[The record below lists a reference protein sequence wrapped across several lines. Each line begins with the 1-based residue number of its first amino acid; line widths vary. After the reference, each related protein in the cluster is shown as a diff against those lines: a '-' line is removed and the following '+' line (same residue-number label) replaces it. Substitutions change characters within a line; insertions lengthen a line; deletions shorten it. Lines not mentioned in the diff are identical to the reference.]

1 MTDYE
6 KGLEKLGFIYD
17 ERLDLR
23 RHPAFA
29 WRVLCAL
36 WKRDIDLFDDWAT
49 THQGN
54 DLGDALYA
62 AVEELGKGECNGQ
75 K

>member
-17 ERLDLR
+17 DRLDLR

-29 WRVLCAL
+29 WRVLCVLPTATFEN
-36 WKRDIDLFDDWAT
+36 WMYDVIDNAQ
-49 THQGN
+49 HHE
-54 DLGDALYA
+54 DALYA